1 MSMTLC
7 FASNNAHKVAEIRDM
22 LGGHF
27 VLKTLN
33 DIGCH
38 EDIAE
43 TADSIEGNSLLKAQ
57 YVWDNY
63 QQNCFADD
71 SGLEVEAL
79 AGAPG
84 VHSARYA
91 GEHGNHAKNNA
102 LLLQNLD
109 NHKNRRARF
118 KTVITLLINGQ
129 VQQFEGIVNGQIIA
143 APRGTQGF
151 GYDPLFLPDGYDRT
165 FAEMSIAEKSQLSHR
180 ARAFQ
185 RLVAF
190 LQEM

>member
-1 MSMTLC
+1 MTLC

>member
-27 VLKTLN
+27 VLKTLH
-33 DIGCH
+33 DVGCH

-43 TADSIEGNSLLKAQ
+43 TADTIEGNSLLKAQ